1 MEPSDFGTF
10 STARLKPTGT
20 VSMSFG
26 SDSPQLAS
34 ASTWS
39 PGELREKVG
48 EFVGQIFYGTL
59 LRQMQESK
67 LKGEYFHG
75 GRGEEVFK
83 AQLGMELARRMG
95 RAPDDPIAGKLYE
108 ALQRQRRSDKA
119 AFERVTEPSIGKRG
133 GEAA

>member
-1 MEPSDFGTF
+1 MGLSNIGTL
-10 STARLKPTGT
+10 STSQLELTGPI
-20 VSMSFG
+20 SGSFG
-26 SDSPQLAS
+26 GGGPAS
-34 ASTWS
+34 ASS
-39 PGELREKVG
+39 SGELREKVG

-108 ALQRQRRSDKA
+108 ALQRQRGSSRPAVKS
-119 AFERVTEPSIGKRG
+119 EEEPAIGKRES
-133 GEAA
+133 EAT